1 MSTVTSIL
9 TCKYHIHK
17 KVTSSDIDFGA
28 TPDRTNKSITLR
40 CTTLKEEIKE
50 MGVGAFIYTILVPV
64 SIDIYQRR
72 RVLPGLR
79 EESQSLIDIEKS
91 LVNFFAI
98 NRLSLQQYGINH
110 AQVRS
115 IQTTLD
121 DTEEWYHTKVIVDT
135 FYQMRA
141 TGE

>member
-1 MSTVTSIL
+1 
-9 TCKYHIHK
+9 
-17 KVTSSDIDFGA
+17 
-28 TPDRTNKSITLR
+28 
-40 CTTLKEEIKE
+40 